1 MGYVDKAELKKIREI
16 NAFEYLSSCEPQEL
30 KRIGANEYCLRS
42 HDSLHVNE
50 NGKWHWLSHGES
62 GYTALDFL
70 IKVYGMELPQAVEA
84 LGGKTI
90 EKRPPPPPQT
100 KEPLILPP
108 KHADNKRVFSYLTYT
123 RKISPEVVNWCIEHG
138 FIYETADYHSACFVG
153 YDGETAKYA
162 NLRGTLGN
170 FKGECKNS
178 DKRYSFNITP
188 NANSDTLYVC
198 ESAIDALSIAT
209 LKIPTWRNYYY
220 LSLGGASNI
229 GERLPLAL
237 EKFLKTHEGVRY
249 IRLCL
254 DNDRTGQESSLQIQK
269 LLTDY
274 EVESYPPS
282 VAKDWNQYLVS
293 REVRKKKAEMER

>member
-1 MGYVDKAELKKIREI
+1 MGYVDKTELKRIREI
-16 NAFEYLSSCEPQEL
+16 NAFEYLSAREPQAL
-30 KRIGANEYCLRS
+30 KQIGAHEYCLCS
-42 HDSLHVNE
+42 HDSLHINE
-50 NGKWHWLSHGES
+50 NGKWNWLSCGKQ
-62 GYTALDFL
+62 GYSALDFL
-70 IKVYGMELPQAVEA
+70 IQVYSMALPQAVEV

-123 RKISPEVVNWCIEHG
+123 RKISPEVVSWCIKHG
-138 FIYETADYHSACFVG
+138 FIYETADYHSVCFVG

-188 NANSDTLYVC
+188 NPNSDTLCVC
-198 ESAIDALSIAT
+198 ESAIDTLSIAT
-209 LKIPTWRNYYY
+209 LKIPTWRDYCY

-237 EKFLKTHEGVRY
+237 EQFLKTHECTRN

-254 DNDRTGQESSLQIQK
+254 DNDRAGQESSQRTQK
-269 LLTDY
+269 LLPDY

-282 VAKDWNQYLVS
+282 VGKDWNEYLVL
-293 REVRKKKAEMER
+293 REAQKKRAELER